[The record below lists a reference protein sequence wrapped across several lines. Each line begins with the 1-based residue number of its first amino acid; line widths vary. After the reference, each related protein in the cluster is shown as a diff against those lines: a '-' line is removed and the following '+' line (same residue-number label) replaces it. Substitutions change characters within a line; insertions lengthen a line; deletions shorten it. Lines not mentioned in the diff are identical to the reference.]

1 MLRRALALVLPAVLV
16 ACGGAS
22 NSSIF
27 EEPASEETGVAA
39 DTGTSATDSST
50 SVEDTGAP
58 PPFDSSTPVV
68 DSDTPP
74 PVDSGSPG
82 TDTGFPWPFDTG
94 TATDS
99 GSPWPFD
106 GGTGVSCTEPGGKTY
121 LGHCYFPISSRTFTQ
136 ARDAC
141 AAAGAHLVTIASGG
155 EQSFVNTVGTGD
167 RWIGLAIFSGGSSW
181 RWITSEPLTYTNW
194 DTAAGEPNGSGYCAR
209 IRGTTWADIGCN
221 SSYPAV
227 CERE

>member
-1 MLRRALALVLPAVLV
+1 MLRRAFALVLPAVLV

-27 EEPASEETGVAA
+27 EEPAPGEDVGVASDSAVA
-39 DTGTSATDSST
+39 DSGGTTDST
-50 SVEDTGAP
+50 TPVEDTESP
-58 PPFDSSTPVV
+58 
-68 DSDTPP
+68 PP
-74 PVDSGSPG
+74 PVDSGTSPIDSG
-82 TDTGFPWPFDTG
+82 TPPPEDTGVLDTGIPFPFDTG
-94 TATDS
+94 TPPPVDA
-99 GSPWPFD
+99 
-106 GGTGVSCTEPGGKTY
+106 GVTCTETGGKTY

-141 AAAGAHLVTIASGG
+141 VAAGAHLVTITSAG
-155 EQSFVNTVGTGD
+155 EQSFVNTVGTASE
-167 RWIGLAIFSGGSSW
+167 RWIGLAIFSGSSSW
-181 RWITSEPLTYTNW
+181 RWITSEPMTYMNW

-209 IRGTTWADIGCN
+209 LRGTTWADIGCN